1 MIADKNDVF
10 IFFFV
15 FWVKTAD
22 DKSAWRT
29 DEEFARETLA
39 GVNPVIIRCLQVS
52 NITLD

>member
-1 MIADKNDVF
+1 MIADNNDVF
-10 IFFFV
+10 YLFFR
-15 FWVKTAD
+15 VKTAD

-39 GVNPVIIRCLQVS
+39 GVNPVIICCLRVS